1 MAHAAHQV
9 RYLCRSCT
17 PVLLCK
23 GSFEVNPSHPG
34 MVAIQALVEHQQM
47 QGSQVAPSNIVHVQ
61 VMLLSCSTLHTA
73 VVVLY
78 GCAL

>member
-1 MAHAAHQV
+1 
-9 RYLCRSCT
+9 
-17 PVLLCK
+17 
-23 GSFEVNPSHPG
+23 